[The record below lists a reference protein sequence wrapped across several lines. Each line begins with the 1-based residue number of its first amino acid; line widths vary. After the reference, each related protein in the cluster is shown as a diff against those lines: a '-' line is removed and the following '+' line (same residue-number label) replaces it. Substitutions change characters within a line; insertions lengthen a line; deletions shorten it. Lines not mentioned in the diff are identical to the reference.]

1 MNRAMRIDMLS
12 LVNLKKAL
20 VFAGGIALFTAIAVV
35 QAQQPAA
42 QTPPVSPQAGAAA
55 GRGAPGGRGGGRGSR
70 FKIYPLE
77 AVERGQPAYNSTCGY
92 CHGDRGKGGKAG
104 PDLIASVVTLH
115 DEDGVQFAAFVKGP
129 EHSKVVKIDASE
141 SQMFDIAAYL
151 HSRVVYASGRGDV
164 HLDEILVGDAKAG
177 QMYFNGAGGCNQ
189 CHSPTGDLKG
199 VGDKY
204 DPAALQE
211 KLVMPRV
218 GRGGFGRGAGT
229 PNPTAPYAT
238 VTLASG
244 ETVKGA
250 PVLNTDFYVTLRL
263 ADGSTKTWARNH
275 GVPKVEITDPLQA
288 HVDIM
293 TKLNDRDMHNLTAYL
308 ATLK

>member
-1 MNRAMRIDMLS
+1 MLS
-12 LVNLKKAL
+12 PVHWKRTWI
-20 VFAGGIALFTAIAVV
+20 FAGGIALFAGIAIV
-35 QAQQPAA
+35 QAQQPAT
-42 QTPPVSPQAGAAA
+42 QTPPVPPQAGAAA

-70 FKIYPLE
+70 FKIYPRE
-77 AVERGQPAYNSTCGY
+77 AVDRGQPAYNSTCGY

-104 PDLIASVVTLH
+104 PDLIASLVTLH
-115 DEDGVQFAAFVKGP
+115 DEDGVQLAAFVKAP
-129 EHSKVVKIDASE
+129 EHSKVVKIDASDT
-141 SQMFDIAAYL
+141 QMFDIAAYL
-151 HSRVVYASGRGDV
+151 HSRVVYASGRGEV
-164 HLDEILVGDAKAG
+164 HLDEVLVGNANAG
-177 QMYFNGAGGCNQ
+177 QMYFNGAGGCSK

-199 VGDKY
+199 VGGKY
-204 DPAALQE
+204 DSATLQD
-211 KLVMPRV
+211 KLVMPRA
-218 GRGGFGRGAGT
+218 GRGGFGRGGAA

-250 PVLNTDFYVTLRL
+250 PVLVTDFYVTVRL

-288 HVDIM
+288 HIDIM
-293 TKLNDRDMHNLTAYL
+293 TKLNDSDMHNLAAYL